1 MKRKSRLNGKRA
13 VPMPRCSTMEQADT
27 SIDDQ
32 MNSMEYFA
40 EEYDMELADAL
51 QLVGKSGSIK
61 ANLEAAMD
69 EIIARKRSG
78 ERIDVVLF
86 YDQSRFGRSGPLH
99 FGALADRLLDE
110 GIEIAETDAFM
121 EDAKLQPLGPV
132 ILTGDLNARKKP
144 LHFRVKCFF
153 FLR

>member
-121 EDAKLQPLGPV
+121 EDAN
-132 ILTGDLNARKKP
+132 NATMVRRRMGG
-144 LHFRVKCFF
+144 HEEEET
-153 FLR
+153 

>member
-99 FGALADRLLDE
+99 FGALP
-110 GIEIAETDAFM
+110 IASWTRASRSPRPTRSWRM
-121 EDAKLQPLGPV
+121 PTTPPWSA
-132 ILTGDLNARKKP
+132 
-144 LHFRVKCFF
+144 
-153 FLR
+153 